1 MLGDSLIP
9 ASNAS
14 LFRGSV
20 KQHKPLP
27 RRFWYLHYQKVV
39 YLPLAAKLHAEVAD
53 AVARKEATAAAVA
66 SDRLIDYIEDFARKT
81 FMVINRRQ

>member
-27 RRFWYLHYQKVV
+27 RRFWYLHYQK
-39 YLPLAAKLHAEVAD
+39 AAKLHEVAD
-53 AVARKEATAAAVA
+53 AVARKEATAVAVV
-66 SDRLIDYIEDFARKT
+66 SDRLID
-81 FMVINRRQ
+81 

>member
-1 MLGDSLIP
+1 MGLL
-9 ASNAS
+9 NA
-14 LFRGSV
+14 
-20 KQHKPLP
+20 LP

-66 SDRLIDYIEDFARKT
+66 SDR
-81 FMVINRRQ
+81 VH